1 MADLAER
8 LTALAKTA
16 NAQGA
21 TDGAAAL
28 FDAAHAIGGKV
39 HARISAANMRLKLQQ
54 PERACDEFDAML
66 SQSPPL
72 DPKTRALVLRKR
84 GDALVMIES
93 GSASEVVSAPLRI
106 DPSIAAATA
115 AELKSLGSS
124 LNADGQSS
132 IAACAYS
139 AAFALTPKRELRIS
153 AANMTLKTGGAANA
167 RIAANE
173 YDAICTEA
181 ASSGPP
187 LSDSHRALIHRKR
200 EAAST
205 ILAASD
211 ATTAAPSR
219 SLKSAAQSQKEEAK
233 EEAAAPEPL
242 DLDNQEDPTARAL
255 VQAEAVEGSEA
266 ASDEADS
273 VFEADVEE
281 AELADEVEAVAPA
294 EAARA
299 AEEAAAEVERTE
311 AEKAARAAEEEA
323 AETARIEAA
332 EAAAVMAAE
341 AEAAEMARIE
351 VEEEAA
357 RAAEEEAARDQ
368 AARAAEE
375 EAARAVAEEA
385 AAAAAAE
392 AERVE
397 AEDEA
402 VREAEAAVVE
412 AAEAARPAAEAEAAR
427 VVDEAAAAR
436 TVGEPE
442 WGDWL
447 TQAQQDLHA
456 IYPDRE
462 HAKAAAETTP
472 QTVPRQSRSSSAS
485 SAVAS
490 TAPVNVV
497 SSLKIIVVGDSGVG
511 KSALVR
517 RFAKDVFDDAHGPTI
532 GLDVESATVD
542 LGQAGGEI
550 KLDLWDSAGQERFAP
565 LLKSYYRGAGG
576 VIYVFD
582 LTSAVSLQRIEDYW
596 TGQVASNR
604 ADEATALLVGS
615 KADASPAPGLSDKAR
630 GLADRLGL
638 PYIEVSSKTG
648 EHVSD
653 AFHLLAMAMLN
664 KRLEE
669 DPRNPRA
676 MTVSNK
682 SGQNASPDTRGTV
695 SLAAPLDS
703 SAKPGKKGS
712 CACG

>member
-323 AETARIEAA
+323 A
-332 EAAAVMAAE
+332 
-341 AEAAEMARIE
+341 
-351 VEEEAA
+351 
-357 RAAEEEAARDQ
+357 RDQ

-462 HAKAAAETTP
+462 HAKAVAETTP

>member
-323 AETARIEAA
+323 A
-332 EAAAVMAAE
+332 
-341 AEAAEMARIE
+341 
-351 VEEEAA
+351 
-357 RAAEEEAARDQ
+357 RDQ

-462 HAKAAAETTP
+462 HAKAVAETTP

-485 SAVAS
+485 SRVAS

>member
-1 MADLAER
+1 MADIAER

-21 TDGAAAL
+21 THGAAAL

-54 PERACDEFDAML
+54 PERACVEFDAML

-124 LNADGQSS
+124 FNADGQSS
-132 IAACAYS
+132 LAACAYS

-167 RIAANE
+167 WIAANE

-211 ATTAAPSR
+211 ATTAALSR
-219 SLKSAAQSQKEEAK
+219 SLESAVQSQKEEAK

-323 AETARIEAA
+323 AATARIEAA

-357 RAAEEEAARDQ
+357 RAAEEEAAR
-368 AARAAEE
+368 AAEE
-375 EAARAVAEEA
+375 EAARAVAEDA
-385 AAAAAAE
+385 AAAAVAE
-392 AERVE
+392 AARVE

-402 VREAEAAVVE
+402 VREVEAAVVE

-436 TVGEPE
+436 IVGEPE

-472 QTVPRQSRSSSAS
+472 RTVPRRSGSSSAS

-630 GLADRLGL
+630 GLANRLGL

>member
-311 AEKAARAAEEEA
+311 AEK
-323 AETARIEAA
+323 
-332 EAAAVMAAE
+332 
-341 AEAAEMARIE
+341 
-351 VEEEAA
+351 
-357 RAAEEEAARDQ
+357 